1 MRRLIVIMTLAV
13 ALGAVTPA
21 ALSVTTSAA
30 TTTPTATAPPATLS
44 PARGERAPASLF
56 DERAIPQVSAAVV
69 AAKRHAPVPKS
80 LNPSLP
86 VLHADNQ
93 HVSYDVANACQ
104 PRWGSGVTNPICR
117 LGDPS
122 AKRTVVLFGDS
133 HAQMW
138 APALITVAEQ
148 QHFALVVMAKP
159 GCAVTAIGQN
169 TAGWPCH
176 SWYEW
181 ALSQTRKLH
190 PAITIV
196 SDLITNGTTPISI
209 EDTVA
214 DLRSQL
220 TAVPRGVLLADPPAQ
235 SQSAATCLSAPGANL
250 GTCSTPVSSA
260 YVELSKDVA
269 AMLAETHRRV
279 IPVEQWFCSDGI
291 CPTVVQDT
299 AVMRDFNHLS
309 PEYSAALASVLA
321 PEITRVL
328 HG

>member
-1 MRRLIVIMTLAV
+1 MRRVLAALILALSL
-13 ALGAVTPA
+13 AAAAPA
-21 ALSVTTSAA
+21 ALSAATSATA
-30 TTTPTATAPPATLS
+30 TTPTATTPTATLS
-44 PARGERAPASLF
+44 PARGEDVPASLF
-56 DERAIPQVSAAVV
+56 GEKAIPQVSAAVV
-69 AAKRHAPVPKS
+69 AARRHAPVPEN
-80 LNPSLP
+80 LDPPLP
-86 VLHADNQ
+86 VLRADNQ
-93 HVSYDVANACQ
+93 HVSYDVSNACQ
-104 PRWGSGVTNPICR
+104 PRFGTGVTSPICR

-122 AKRTVVLFGDS
+122 ASRTVVLFGDS

-138 APALITVAEQ
+138 APALITVAAQ
-148 QHFALVVMAKP
+148 QHFALVVLAKP
-159 GCAVTAIGQN
+159 GCAVTVIGLN

-181 ALSQTRKLH
+181 ALAQTRKLH
-190 PAITIV
+190 PTVTIV
-196 SDLITNGTTPISI
+196 SDLVTNGTTPSSI

-214 DLRSQL
+214 DLRGEL

-235 SQSAATCLSAPGANL
+235 SENAATCLSAPGANL
-250 GTCSTPVSSA
+250 GTCSTPLSSA
-260 YVELSKDVA
+260 YVELNKDVA

-299 AVMRDFNHLS
+299 AVMRDFNHMS

-321 PEITRVL
+321 PEVTRVL